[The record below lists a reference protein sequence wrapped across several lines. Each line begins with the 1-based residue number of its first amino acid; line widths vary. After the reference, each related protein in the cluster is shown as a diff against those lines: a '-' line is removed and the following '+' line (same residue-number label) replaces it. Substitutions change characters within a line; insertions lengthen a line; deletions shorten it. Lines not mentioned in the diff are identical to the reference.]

1 MFARGGYLPSI
12 DHHIPP
18 DVSLEA
24 FGYYV
29 DRCRELY
36 MTWSADI
43 LSA

>member
-1 MFARGGYLPSI
+1 MFERGGYLPSV

-29 DRCRELY
+29 ERGRELY
-36 MTWSADI
+36 GVSEG
-43 LSA
+43 